1 MNVNIPLLRFYIHK
15 NLISLK
21 LHVLILNCL
30 TYRNNKFVSIMG
42 DTTCYMDFAQN
53 CWKSI
58 SEHQKKKQG
67 SELGREGLPFAYY
80 TYHSARLG
88 SFL

>member
-1 MNVNIPLLRFYIHK
+1 
-15 NLISLK
+15 
-21 LHVLILNCL
+21 
-30 TYRNNKFVSIMG
+30 MG